1 MNLRYFTLITIVVAL
16 SLATSCKNGE
26 KAENA
31 SKDAALEKAE
41 TAKKKEAASK
51 SEEPAS
57 KASVIE
63 SPKEQPRQTKTERPA
78 PNYPDTLVFRME
90 RTPCFGQCPTYT
102 INIYQSGWS
111 LLEGKQFF
119 DYEGFYTTKFTE
131 EDLIQIEKLALKYGY
146 HKMDHVYDAPVTD
159 LPSTTTIVN
168 TESMNNWVYNRMNS
182 PDELRSFERDME
194 TMIKDK
200 QWKPSAKGGEKYKGD
215 TPE

>member
-1 MNLRYFTLITIVVAL
+1 MTLRIICVLLVSSAL
-16 SLATSCKNGE
+16 LLSASCKNSQ
-26 KAENA
+26 KAENT
-31 SKDAALEKAE
+31 SKEEALAKIDE
-41 TAKKKEAASK
+41 TNNGEAAAKSQAPSSK
-51 SEEPAS
+51 PAEE
-57 KASVIE
+57 VR
-63 SPKEQPRQTKTERPA
+63 PKEQVKPEHPA
-78 PNYPDTLVFRME
+78 PNYPDTLVFRMQ

-131 EDLIQIEKLALKYGY
+131 EDLIQIENLAMKYGY
-146 HKMDHVYDAPVTD
+146 GKMDHVYDAPITD

-182 PDELRSFERDME
+182 PDELRSFEREME

-200 QWKPSAKGGEKYKGD
+200 QWKPSAKGFGNGD
-215 TPE
+215 MPE

>member
-1 MNLRYFTLITIVVAL
+1 MTARILVAILLSSMIV
-16 SLATSCKNGE
+16 LAISCKNSQKAKNSSKEEAIVKIDEAKKGE
-26 KAENA
+26 VAVKNEAES
-31 SKDAALEKAE
+31 SKPLEKV
-41 TAKKKEAASK
+41 KQ
-51 SEEPAS
+51 
-57 KASVIE
+57 
-63 SPKEQPRQTKTERPA
+63 KEQAKPERPA
-78 PNYPDTLVFRME
+78 PNYPDTLVFRMQ

-131 EDLIQIEKLALKYGY
+131 EDLIQIETLAKKYGY
-146 HKMDHVYDAPVTD
+146 DKMDHVYDAPVTD

-182 PDELRSFERDME
+182 PDELRSFEREME

-200 QWKPSAKGGEKYKGD
+200 QWKRSAKGAGKND
-215 TPE
+215 MPD

>member
-1 MNLRYFTLITIVVAL
+1 MTLRIIGVLLISSAL
-16 SLATSCKNGE
+16 LLTASCKNSQ
-26 KAENA
+26 KAENT
-31 SKDAALEKAE
+31 SKEEALAKIDE
-41 TAKKKEAASK
+41 TNNSEAATKSQVPSSK
-51 SEEPAS
+51 PAEEVMP
-57 KASVIE
+57 E
-63 SPKEQPRQTKTERPA
+63 EQAKPERPA
-78 PNYPDTLVFRME
+78 PNYPDTLVFRMQ

-131 EDLIQIEKLALKYGY
+131 EDLIQIENLAKKYGY
-146 HKMDHVYDAPVTD
+146 DKMDHVYDAPVTD

-182 PDELRSFERDME
+182 PDELRSFEREME

-200 QWKPSAKGGEKYKGD
+200 QWRPSAKGGGKGD
-215 TPE
+215 MPE

>member
-1 MNLRYFTLITIVVAL
+1 MNTRILTLTGIVFLVI
-16 SLATSCKNGE
+16 LATACKNGE
-26 KAENA
+26 KAGNP
-31 SKDAALEKAE
+31 SQDSALEKAE
-41 TAKKKEAASK
+41 NAKKKESAVKDEEAS
-51 SEEPAS
+51 S
-57 KASVIE
+57 KAEVIE
-63 SPKEQPRQTKTERPA
+63 APKEQAKQTKPERPA
-78 PNYPDTLVFRME
+78 PNYPDTLVFRMD

-131 EDLIQIEKLALKYGY
+131 EDLIQIENLALKYGY
-146 HKMDHVYDAPVTD
+146 QKMDHVYDGPVTD

-168 TESMNNWVYNRMNS
+168 TESMNNWVYNRFNS

-200 QWKPSAKGGEKYKGD
+200 QWKPSAKGGGKNKGD

>member
-1 MNLRYFTLITIVVAL
+1 MTARILVAILLSSMIV
-16 SLATSCKNGE
+16 LAISCKNSQKAKNSSKEEAIVKMDEAKKGE
-26 KAENA
+26 VAVKNEAES
-31 SKDAALEKAE
+31 SKPLEKV
-41 TAKKKEAASK
+41 KQ
-51 SEEPAS
+51 
-57 KASVIE
+57 
-63 SPKEQPRQTKTERPA
+63 KEQAKPERPA
-78 PNYPDTLVFRME
+78 PNYPDTLVFRMQ

-131 EDLIQIEKLALKYGY
+131 EDLIQIENLAKKYGY
-146 HKMDHVYDAPVTD
+146 DKMDHVYDAPVTD

-182 PDELRSFERDME
+182 PDELRSFEREME

-200 QWKPSAKGGEKYKGD
+200 QWKRSAKGAGKND
-215 TPE
+215 MPE

>member
-1 MNLRYFTLITIVVAL
+1 MTARILVAILLSSMIV
-16 SLATSCKNGE
+16 LAISCKNSQKAKNSSKEEAIVKIDEAKKGE
-26 KAENA
+26 VAVKNEAES
-31 SKDAALEKAE
+31 SKPLEKV
-41 TAKKKEAASK
+41 KQ
-51 SEEPAS
+51 
-57 KASVIE
+57 
-63 SPKEQPRQTKTERPA
+63 KEQAKPERPA
-78 PNYPDTLVFRME
+78 PNYPDTLVFRMQ

-131 EDLIQIEKLALKYGY
+131 EDLIQIENLAKKYGY
-146 HKMDHVYDAPVTD
+146 DKMDHVYDAPVTD

-182 PDELRSFERDME
+182 PDELRSFEREME

-200 QWKPSAKGGEKYKGD
+200 QWKRSAKGAGKND
-215 TPE
+215 MPD